1 MANILPFFIM
11 NELAAARFREA
22 TTGQENRLEPRRIE
36 GGPHAGKYALPERV
50 KNDPTFDA
58 HDDAFAVLTT
68 AVLDVELAWPPSE
81 EV

>member
-1 MANILPFFIM
+1 MANILPFLVM

-22 TTGQENRLEPRRIE
+22 TANAENRLEPRLIE

-50 KNDPTFDA
+50 KNDPAFDA
-58 HDDAFAVLTT
+58 NDDAFALLTT
-68 AVLDVELAWPPSE
+68 VALDVDVAWPPSE